1 VCLAISISNLGIPL
15 IRPGASGL
23 QDKDGNYYN
32 TVVING
38 QEWIIE
44 NLKTLT
50 YGNGTPIP
58 NITGGDEWLADTD
71 GAYCHYLN
79 DPVYKDRGVLY
90 NWYAGTNVNWLAYFT
105 RGGVQEVGW
114 RVPSMT
120 DWTLL
125 MIYIGGIDYGYL
137 LKDTNP
143 LYWTPPI
150 MATNELGFNGYG
162 VGNRYIDTMDG
173 FASINIFADWWSTDD
188 GDEDSDGSS
197 VYLHNDDPLFM
208 NLSAPK
214 FCGQNVRCVRDL

>member
-1 VCLAISISNLGIPL
+1 MCIAISISNLGIPL

-58 NITGGDEWLADTD
+58 NITDGEEWLADD
-71 GAYCHYLN
+71 EGAYCYYLN

-90 NWYAGTNVNWLAYFT
+90 NWYAGVNVHGLSYFT
-105 RGGVQEVGW
+105 RWGVQEAGW
-114 RVPSMT
+114 RVPSMM
-120 DWTLL
+120 DWTFL
-125 MIYIGGIDYGYL
+125 MMYIGGIDYGYM
-137 LKDTNP
+137 LKETGTEHWEAPNV
-143 LYWTPPI
+143 
-150 MATNELGFNGYG
+150 ATDELGFRGYG
-162 VGNRYIDTMDG
+162 AGNRYIDTMEG
-173 FASINIFADWWSTDD
+173 FASLNIFADWWSTDEEEGD
-188 GDEDSDGSS
+188 GVS
-197 VYLHNDDPLFM
+197 VYLHNDDGVFM
-208 NLSAPK
+208 DLDPPK